1 MPMSRN
7 VFLGLFLS
15 VIFLFTACS
24 SGDDSQGFNPFQQ
37 RNLVIPAVEAVQSQY
52 GSLPLVE
59 RFSGNV
65 ISENQIELF
74 SEINARVT
82 EVLVENGDKV
92 RKGQI
97 LVRLEDEPL
106 KKQLQQ
112 AEAGLKINEARLRQ
126 AEARLSELENQ
137 YKRIAIL
144 AEKNLSSELQL
155 EQVEVQKIS
164 AEADVELAK
173 AQISQAQAQVE
184 ERRLQLEKTEIKSPV
199 DGTIGQRNVRSG
211 MQATPNTKLFTIGDL
226 SKLRVE
232 IILTEN
238 MIGRIR
244 VGHTAIITTLDDDG
258 EPVEIKAKLS
268 RISPFLNEITRSTEA
283 EIDIDNKDNLLRPG
297 MFVPVDILY
306 GESQQATLI
315 PTSAIF
321 IDPKTGKEGI
331 YLANSIGSE
340 IIPVKDTSDTQ
351 LTPLT
356 EPTEVTFQ
364 EIEIVARGK
373 MEVGIS
379 GLESGKWVITLGQ
392 NLLAEGRKEA
402 RVRTTTWE
410 HVLGL
415 QNMQKEDL
423 LHKILDLDNG
433 SMTNGVNL

>member
-1 MPMSRN
+1 MSRN
-7 VFLGLFLS
+7 VFWGLSLS
-15 VIFLFTACS
+15 LLLMFTACS
-24 SGDDSQGFNPFQQ
+24 SGDDDQGFNPFQQ
-37 RNLVIPAVEAVQSQY
+37 RNLIIPAVEAVQSQY

-65 ISENQIELF
+65 LSENQIELF

-92 RKGQI
+92 SKGQV
-97 LVRLEDEPL
+97 LVRLEDGPL

-112 AEAGLKINEARLRQ
+112 AEAGLQINKARLRQ
-126 AEARLSELENQ
+126 AEARLSELESQ

-155 EQVEVQKIS
+155 EQIEVQKIS

-173 AQISQAQAQVE
+173 AQISQAEAQVE
-184 ERRLQLEKTEIKSPV
+184 ERRIQLEKTEIKSPV
-199 DGTIGQRNVRSG
+199 DGTVGQKSVRTG
-211 MQATPNTKLFTIGDL
+211 MQASANSKLFTIGDL

-232 IILTEN
+232 IVLTEN
-238 MIGRIR
+238 MLSKIR
-244 VGHTAIITTLDDDG
+244 VGQTATITVNDENG
-258 EPVEIKAKLS
+258 ELREIKAKLS

-283 EIDIDNKDNLLRPG
+283 EIDIINEDELLKPG
-297 MFVPVDILY
+297 MFVPVDIHY

-321 IDPKTGKEGI
+321 IDPKTGQEGI
-331 YLANSIGSE
+331 YIASSIGSE
-340 IIPVKDTSDTQ
+340 IKPVSDTSDTE

-356 EPTEVTFQ
+356 EPTEVAFH
-364 EIEIVARGK
+364 EIDVVARGK
-373 MEVGIS
+373 MEVGVS

-402 RVRTTTWE
+402 RVRTTTWD
-410 HVLGL
+410 HVLKL

-423 LHKILDLDNG
+423 LKRILDLDNE
-433 SMTNGVNL
+433 SSANGINL